1 MRFFLQTLL
10 VIAVL
15 LTGFVAGLRYQERVE
30 RLDETLALVQVQKA
44 KIERLKE
51 RALLLRT
58 EARLREYL
66 SDVRLRLPND
76 TVGDMASLIF
86 EVARRYEVSPE
97 MILAVIRIESSFDA
111 NALSDKGAVGLM
123 QILPSTAQEIAR
135 ELRMEWP
142 GEEIL
147 RDPSANIEMGTYYL
161 TKLLGRFNDLSIAL
175 AAYNHGPSRVADLAS
190 TEAGVPMEY
199 TQKVLRYYSP

>member
-10 VIAVL
+10 VIAAL
-15 LTGFVAGLRYQERVE
+15 LAGFMAGLRYQERVE

-44 KIERLKE
+44 KIEQLKE

-58 EARLREYL
+58 EARLRAYL
-66 SDVRLRLPND
+66 SDVRMRLPND

-111 NALSDKGAVGLM
+111 NALSHKGAVGLM

-190 TEAGVPMEY
+190 TEAGVPMDY

>member
-10 VIAVL
+10 VIAAL
-15 LTGFVAGLRYQERVE
+15 LAGFVTGLRYQERVE
-30 RLDETLALVQVQKA
+30 RADETLALVQVQKA

-51 RALLLRT
+51 RALQLRT

-76 TVGDMASLIF
+76 TVEEMASLIF
-86 EVARRYEVSPE
+86 EVSKRYELSPE

-111 NALSDKGAVGLM
+111 NALSHKGAVGLM
-123 QILPSTAQEIAR
+123 QILPSTAREIAR
-135 ELRMEWP
+135 ELRMEWT

-175 AAYNHGPSRVADLAS
+175 AAYNQGPSRVADLAS
-190 TEAGVPMEY
+190 TEAGVPMDY
-199 TQKVLRYYSP
+199 TQKVLSYYSP